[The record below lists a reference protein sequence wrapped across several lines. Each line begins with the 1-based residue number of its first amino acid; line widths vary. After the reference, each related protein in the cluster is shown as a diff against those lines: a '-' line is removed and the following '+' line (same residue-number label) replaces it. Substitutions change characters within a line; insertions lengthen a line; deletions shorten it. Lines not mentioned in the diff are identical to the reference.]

1 MISGNFL
8 IGCLVTVNDNRLQSF
23 YVEILIRFCS
33 ISWIFGKFPKFPYRG
48 SKFSK
53 VGNDCG
59 NLSLPS
65 GNLLV
70 SDLRRLV
77 KSENCTEMENCDK
90 RDTRLVWS
98 ENVDISFWQGFFSRV
113 IEWKQLSSKSPRA
126 IHDAQTTKRTRIR
139 RDSQGQPTVVT
150 LRQDFAQVRTFSIL

>member
-59 NLSLPS
+59 NLSLPC

-70 SDLRRLV
+70 SDLRTLDIIFLHRSPSKSNRHHGSRMFGLGRLQGPAV
-77 KSENCTEMENCDK
+77 GRRIEARGGWLSCNVVRSMQNDCSNHC
-90 RDTRLVWS
+90 RGRL
-98 ENVDISFWQGFFSRV
+98 
-113 IEWKQLSSKSPRA
+113 LSSMHNFIRV
-126 IHDAQTTKRTRIR
+126 KRI
-139 RDSQGQPTVVT
+139 
-150 LRQDFAQVRTFSIL
+150 

>member
-1 MISGNFL
+1 MVSGNFL

-23 YVEILIRFCS
+23 MSKLSLDSVQFREFLENS
-33 ISWIFGKFPKFPYRG
+33 QKLPYRG

-53 VGNDCG
+53 VGNDYG

-90 RDTRLVWS
+90 RYTRLV
-98 ENVDISFWQGFFSRV
+98 
-113 IEWKQLSSKSPRA
+113 
-126 IHDAQTTKRTRIR
+126 
-139 RDSQGQPTVVT
+139 
-150 LRQDFAQVRTFSIL
+150 